1 MNVFIIG
8 SGTFGT
14 AIANELARNKNNKVV
29 IFSRSKEKKDEINH
43 FHTNKKYFPDK
54 ILNDSLV
61 STNEYSDI
69 QNADIIFLA
78 LPSSAIIENI
88 KYFSN
93 YITSQQ
99 FVVNLSKGILSNGQ
113 TIIEYLTKELKSNN
127 LISLKGPSFA
137 VEIMNRAETVLTLGY
152 SKEKQKEIIFEIFS
166 STCIHLESTK
176 DINGVEILGVIK
188 NIYAILLGIVF
199 EKFTSPNS
207 QFMILSK
214 VFNEIKILNNIFKG
228 DTKTI
233 FLACGLG
240 DICLT
245 SFNELSR
252 NRTLGKQIA
261 KGLYKSSEN
270 NMNVIEGVNS
280 LKIIFSLIDV
290 STLKELPLLNKLF
303 LFFDSELDEFNID
316 LKELFN

>member
-29 IFSRSKEKKDEINH
+29 IFSRSKEKKDEINL

-78 LPSSAIIENI
+78 LPSSTIIENI

-99 FVVNLSKGILSNGQ
+99 IVVNLSKGILSNGQ

-166 STCIHLESTK
+166 NTCISLR
-176 DINGVEILGVIK
+176 INK
-188 NIYAILLGIVF
+188 RY
-199 EKFTSPNS
+199 
-207 QFMILSK
+207 
-214 VFNEIKILNNIFKG
+214 
-228 DTKTI
+228 
-233 FLACGLG
+233 
-240 DICLT
+240 
-245 SFNELSR
+245 
-252 NRTLGKQIA
+252 
-261 KGLYKSSEN
+261 
-270 NMNVIEGVNS
+270 
-280 LKIIFSLIDV
+280 
-290 STLKELPLLNKLF
+290 
-303 LFFDSELDEFNID
+303 
-316 LKELFN
+316 

>member
-1 MNVFIIG
+1 MNIFIIG

-14 AIANELARNKNNKVV
+14 AIANELARNINNKIT
-29 IFSRSKEKKDEINH
+29 IFSRSEEKKNEINH
-43 FHTNKKYFPDK
+43 FHTNKKYFPNK

-61 STNEYSDI
+61 STNEYSEI
-69 QNADIIFLA
+69 QIADIIFLA
-78 LPSSAIIENI
+78 LPSSTIIENI

-99 FVVNLSKGILSNGQ
+99 ILVNLSKGILSDGQ
-113 TIIEYLTKELKSNN
+113 TIIEYLTKELKSDN
-127 LISLKGPSFA
+127 LVSLKGPSFA
-137 VEIMNRAETVLTLGY
+137 VEIMNRAETVLTLGF

-166 STCIHLESTK
+166 NTCIHLESTK

-188 NIYAILLGIVF
+188 NIYAILLGVVD

-245 SFNELSR
+245 SFNDLSR
-252 NRTLGKQIA
+252 NRTLGKQIG
-261 KGLYKSSEN
+261 KGLYKPNEN
-270 NMNVIEGVNS
+270 NLNVVEGVHS
-280 LKIIFSLIDV
+280 LRIIMSLLDS
-290 STLKELPLLNKLF
+290 STIKNLPFLNKLY
-303 LFFDSELDEFNID
+303 LFFDSELNDINID
-316 LKELFN
+316 LKELYN

>member
-14 AIANELARNKNNKVV
+14 AIANELARNKKNKVV
-29 IFSRSKEKKDEINH
+29 IFSRSKEKKDEINL

-69 QNADIIFLA
+69 QNTDIIFLA
-78 LPSSAIIENI
+78 LPSSTIIENI

-93 YITSQQ
+93 YITSKQI
-99 FVVNLSKGILSNGQ
+99 VVNLSKGILSNGQ
-113 TIIEYLTKELKSNN
+113 TIIEYLKKELKSNN

-137 VEIMNRAETVLTLGY
+137 VEIMNRAKTVLTLGFT
-152 SKEKQKEIIFEIFS
+152 KEKQKEIIFEIFS
-166 STCIHLESTK
+166 NTCISLESTK
-176 DINGVEILGVIK
+176 DVNGVEILGVIK
-188 NIYAILLGIVF
+188 NIYAILLGIVD
-199 EKFTSPNS
+199 EKFTSPNT

-228 DTKTI
+228 DTTTI

-252 NRTLGKQIA
+252 NRTLGKQIG
-261 KGLYKSSEN
+261 KGLYKPREN
-270 NMNVIEGVNS
+270 NINVVEGVNS
-280 LKIIFSLIDV
+280 LKTIVSLIDS
-290 STLKELPLLNKLF
+290 STLKELPLLNELY
-303 LFFDSELDEFNID
+303 LFFDSESNEINVDI
-316 LKELFN
+316 KELYN